1 MRPSYLSC
9 QMTKKH
15 QKAAAARAWAC
26 RHKPKTIPPLPLAEF
41 ISKEPVDTVD
51 DLALIIIDADQ
62 WESDCGYEGGVNKEV
77 SDTEY
82 QPGSSSDEGS
92 LDAESLDDPSGDEL
106 ERICRNNASFFQKL
120 QNLQF
125 QYYIPRSQ
133 PRKPKMN
140 GWRYSRIEHW
150 DIWSFKVFTMTKRER
165 CLWLGSIL
173 EGGSDF
179 VSFNNILVLQ
189 LLLNK

>member
-1 MRPSYLSC
+1 MLTSGNL
-9 QMTKKH
+9 
-15 QKAAAARAWAC
+15 
-26 RHKPKTIPPLPLAEF
+26 
-41 ISKEPVDTVD
+41 TVD
-51 DLALIIIDADQ
+51 MKEVL
-62 WESDCGYEGGVNKEV
+62 VNKEV

-140 GWRYSRIEHW
+140 G
-150 DIWSFKVFTMTKRER
+150 
-165 CLWLGSIL
+165 
-173 EGGSDF
+173 
-179 VSFNNILVLQ
+179 
-189 LLLNK
+189 